1 MEPLHALHR
10 QCILLLMKTT
20 TNKAARNILFRV
32 LDADDKWLATRYAAT
47 EVEAIQWALSEG
59 LDAWSARDSISPS
72 GW

>member
-1 MEPLHALHR
+1 MLLTVLRA
-10 QCILLLMKTT
+10 QYILYLMKTT
-20 TNKAARNILFRV
+20 TNRAARNILFRV

>member
-1 MEPLHALHR
+1 MGLRALHR
-10 QCILLLMKTT
+10 QCILIDMKTT
-20 TNKAARNILFRV
+20 TNKAARNIRFHV